1 MIKVIK
7 VEVKKS
13 LRPLRGLI
21 KVPPKIHLGAP
32 LRGHKK
38 RIIGWEF

>member
-21 KVPPKIHLGAP
+21 KVPPKIHLGRCAAI
-32 LRGHKK
+32 K